1 MVEIK
6 KKANELLAADAV
18 QVVIGFAEGTGGKPR
33 AIFAQKAEEVD
44 KLIFNSQCVLN
55 LAVYL
60 TKHEIKSLG
69 KPAIVAPLPVLR
81 AIIQLASEF
90 QVKESELVVL
100 GVSPDGKLVEFQ
112 SFAAIEKYLED
123 HKLAVEE
130 KEQEMLRKIADMP
143 LSERFNFWIQELSEC
158 FKCYACR
165 AACPMCYCHKCTV
178 EQNKPQWIPVASH
191 NLGNLEWHTM
201 RAMHLAGRCVNC
213 DACYHACPKGIPMNF
228 LTKMMLM
235 DAKEIF
241 GAEGPSLEQGHLLST
256 FKPND
261 KENFIR

>member
-1 MVEIK
+1 MVDIK
-6 KKANELLAADAV
+6 KKANELLAANAV
-18 QVVIGFAEGTGGKPR
+18 QVVIGFEEGTSGKSR
-33 AIFAQKAEEVD
+33 AIFAQDAAGVD

-60 TKHEIKSLG
+60 TKHEIKKLG
-69 KPAIVAPLPVLR
+69 KPAIIAPLPVMR

-90 QVKESELVVL
+90 QIKESEMAVL
-100 GVSPDGKLVEFQ
+100 GVSPEGKLVEFQ
-112 SFAAIEKYLED
+112 TFAAIESYLKD
-123 HKLAVEE
+123 FKIAMDE
-130 KEQEMLRKIADMP
+130 KEKEILAKISNMS
-143 LSERFNFWIQELSEC
+143 LSERFDFWMQELGEC

-165 AACPMCYCHKCTV
+165 AACPMCYCHKCAV
-178 EQNKPQWIPVASH
+178 EQNKPQWIPVAAN
-191 NLGNLEWHTM
+191 NLGNLEWHAM

-213 DACYHACPKGIPMNF
+213 DACHNACPKGIPLNF
-228 LTKMMLM
+228 LTKLMMV

-241 GAEGPSLEQGHLLST
+241 GQDGPSLKDGHLLST

>member
-1 MVEIK
+1 MVDIK

-18 QVVIGFAEGTGGKPR
+18 QVIIGFAEGTSGKPR
-33 AIFAQKAEEVD
+33 AIFAQNAADVE

-60 TKHEIKSLG
+60 TKHEIKKLG
-69 KPAIVAPLPVLR
+69 KPAIIAPLPVMR

-90 QVKESELVVL
+90 QIKESEMVVL

-112 SFAAIEKYLED
+112 TFAAIEAYLED
-123 HKLAVEE
+123 FKISMDE
-130 KEQEMLRKIADMP
+130 KEKEVLSKIANMP
-143 LSERFNFWIQELSEC
+143 LSERFDFWIQELGEC

-165 AACPMCYCHKCTV
+165 AACPMCYCHKCAV
-178 EQNKPQWIPVASH
+178 EQNKPQWIPVAAH

-213 DACYHACPKGIPMNF
+213 DACHNACPKGIPLNF
-228 LTKMMLM
+228 LTKLMMV

-241 GAEGPSLEQGHLLST
+241 GQEGPSLKDGHLLST

-261 KENFIR
+261 QENFIR

>member
-1 MVEIK
+1 
-6 KKANELLAADAV
+6 
-18 QVVIGFAEGTGGKPR
+18 
-33 AIFAQKAEEVD
+33 
-44 KLIFNSQCVLN
+44 
-55 LAVYL
+55 
-60 TKHEIKSLG
+60 
-69 KPAIVAPLPVLR
+69 
-81 AIIQLASEF
+81 
-90 QVKESELVVL
+90 
-100 GVSPDGKLVEFQ
+100 
-112 SFAAIEKYLED
+112 
-123 HKLAVEE
+123 
-130 KEQEMLRKIADMP
+130 MP